1 MTRYFIE
8 DEYGNLERI
17 ATPQEWVIKLQTMP
31 ADRFTLNTT
40 PIPDWEVDASVV
52 TVFTGK
58 SSQDFALP
66 TGVYETRV
74 YMIIDGQRKI
84 RTRVESASRKSALQ
98 MHDMVVRQT
107 RDLRDRTKQEA
118 KEKLAQQERDRQAAI
133 RQEAERQKREAEE
146 IERAARAEAKRR
158 LIKERADELVRIE
171 REKNAPPP
179 VPLKPRRKIQFDS

>member
-1 MTRYFIE
+1 MTRII
-8 DEYGNLERI
+8 D
-17 ATPQEWVIKLQTMP
+17 
-31 ADRFTLNTT
+31 TT
-40 PIPDWEVDASVV
+40 V
-52 TVFTGK
+52 
-58 SSQDFALP
+58 ALP